1 MKLNRKLAMSNRKPV
16 TEKPTRKAVYPLLAD
31 NVVEHIKM
39 VQNAN
44 RATDW
49 HFRVGSKFFDALREH
64 IRTAK
69 DATCV
74 IDREG
79 RSISCHRGTG
89 YAVELKRPCVHF
101 AMPGETEHMSFYLH
115 VGFEA
120 TEDDAEY
127 DSMHSRDVEREYR
140 LYCPVDLELNFTKE
154 KFSLWTKSMKEELD
168 KECLKKERKELD
180 RLLKRHP
187 KYAADRLLK

>member
-1 MKLNRKLAMSNRKPV
+1 MSNRKPV
-16 TEKPTRKAVYPLLAD
+16 KPQPTRKAMYPLLTG

-64 IRTAK
+64 VRTAK
-69 DATCV
+69 DARCV

-79 RSISCHRGTG
+79 RSISCHRGSG
-89 YAVELKRPCVHF
+89 YAITLRNPCVHF
-101 AMPGETEHMSFYLH
+101 AMPGEIEHMSFVLH

-120 TEDDAEY
+120 AEDDAEY

-140 LYCPVDLELNFTKE
+140 LYCPTDLELNFTKE
-154 KFSLWTKSMKEELD
+154 KFDLWTRRMKEELD
-168 KECLKKERKELD
+168 KERLKKERKDLD

-187 KYAADRLLK
+187 SYATEKLLKTKPSA